1 MFNDMNN
8 KIFLSEQLLKI
19 LMTGKRV
26 AGSIYVERV
35 GNEVVV
41 RFRPYQRS
49 RTKRR
54 HDQTLLALPH
64 GWIRKSPRRYRLNV
78 SLPDHLGER
87 RVGELMAGE
96 ALEAQSYMNAL
107 ESVLNN
113 V

>member
-1 MFNDMNN
+1 ME
-8 KIFLSEQLLKI
+8 KRIFLSEQLLKI

-35 GNEVVV
+35 GNEAVV

-96 ALEAQSYMNAL
+96 ALEAQSFMNAL